1 MLGGGEGEFLS
12 NPKIIILLPHYY
24 GSKEVPLDSGL
35 AYSPLGVLCYIQW
48 RAEVSACS
56 RH

>member
-1 MLGGGEGEFLS
+1 MTQIKVRG
-12 NPKIIILLPHYY
+12 NKKIDDLNRNNVIQGDVNRGII
-24 GSKEVPLDSGL
+24 V
-35 AYSPLGVLCYIQW
+35 YIQW